1 MLNKMVSVKNIKP
14 AKRLGRGI
22 ASGKGHTA
30 GRGTKGQ
37 KSRSGYNIP
46 RRFEGG
52 QTSLIARLPKAKG
65 FTSRSTKNAV
75 INIGVIEKHYN
86 DGETVSFKTLKANG
100 LVSDTS
106 AGVKVLGPGKL
117 TKNLKFID
125 VKLTKKLMEDIT
137 KLKEKP
143 KTPEKISELKKIT
156 PKKKTVKKA

>member
-1 MLNKMVSVKNIKP
+1 MLNKLKSVKNIKP

-65 FTSRSTKNAV
+65 FTARATKNAV
-75 INIGVIEKHYN
+75 INIGVIEKHYK
-86 DGETVSFKTLKANG
+86 DGEIVSFKTLKAKG
-100 LVSDTS
+100 LVKDTS
-106 AGVKVLGPGKL
+106 NGVKVLGPGKL
-117 TKNLKFID
+117 TKNLKFTD
-125 VKLTKKLMEDIT
+125 VKLTNKLMEDFT

-143 KTPEKISELKKIT
+143 VT
-156 PKKKTVKKA
+156 PKKNPPAGGHKKA